1 MPETTA
7 ALSTETKQKTSIAN
21 FSPPS
26 LREADAWEGEA
37 ERETV
42 VTAVALVFSTMGA
55 GAGGDTGEQKRTVQM
70 VAARGYSEAEL
81 KYAAQELLYDSTID
95 WKMRND
101 KPITAAD
108 FERIVAQHRS
118 MRRKLELLLH
128 PSQMNKLVEN
138 FPRLLSAEDFG
149 IGGYD
154 ADNQPLF
161 RYKADPSTRTADSTP
176 RIYEDNRPGA
186 DRQRN
191 EDGHEPAALGTSEEI
206 LNAVTED
213 QKSNE

>member
-1 MPETTA
+1 MPETA
-7 ALSTETKQKTSIAN
+7 ALSTETKQKTSITN

-26 LREADAWEGEA
+26 LREAAAWEGNA
-37 ERETV
+37 DHDTV
-42 VTAVALVFSTMGA
+42 AAAVALVFSTMGA
-55 GAGGDTGEQKRTVQM
+55 GAGGDSDQQKRTVQM

-108 FERIVAQHRS
+108 FERVVAQHRA
-118 MRRKLELLLH
+118 MRRKLGLLLH
-128 PSQMNKLVEN
+128 PSQMNKLIEE
-138 FPRLLSAEDFG
+138 FPRLLSAGDFG

-176 RIYEDNRPGA
+176 RIYEDDRPGA
-186 DRQRN
+186 DRQRK
-191 EDGHEPAALGTSEEI
+191 EGGHEPTALGTSEEI
-206 LNAVTED
+206 LSTLTENQESD
-213 QKSNE
+213 E